1 MSQTLFSPAWYK
13 VSNLKV
19 RIRKHADIHRHVYR
33 GKVWYVLQDHVT
45 GQFQRFT
52 PQAYQ
57 LIGLMNGERTL
68 QQIWDIACEKLKEDL
83 PTQDEVI
90 NLVGQLNKANVVQT
104 NVLPS
109 IKHLHQRHQSEQ
121 KKKLLQQLKSPLS
134 VRIPLLDPERFL
146 AATSW
151 IARCLFSKLGALC
164 WLVMVIL
171 GVVLAT
177 LHWTELTN
185 NLSDQVLG
193 LENLLLMALVYP
205 VIKLAHELGHG
216 WAVKRWGGEVHEM
229 GVMLL
234 IFIPVPYVDAS
245 SASSFSNKHQ
255 RMIVGAVGVLAELFI
270 AALAMTIWVLVEPG
284 IIRALAY
291 NVMLI
296 GGISTL
302 LFNGNPLLRFDA
314 YYVLADFLEIPNLA
328 ARGNAQ
334 VGYLVKRYLFRI
346 GAVRTN
352 AYSKSE
358 SFWLA
363 LYAVASYIYR
373 LFVMVAISLFVAS
386 KYFIIGILLAIW
398 SVMSSLIIPILKVIV
413 KPRQDPLMRRKSV
426 KIYLGGGIVI
436 TGIALLLFYFPVP
449 YQTYAQGVIYVP
461 QDSYIRAK
469 SSGFVDKVLVS
480 GGRNVNQQDVLI
492 QLHSPA
498 LIARESVLKAQVN
511 EAKFRYEASV
521 NNRTESDILLQE
533 LKYLVQEYQHVTRQM
548 SNLEI
553 VSPAEG
559 RFVFAQRELEVG
571 RYYNRGEV
579 LGFVVNFDR
588 LPLAAMISE
597 DDIDKVRYQTRAVS
611 IKLASQPK
619 QQYSS
624 AVIRQMPS
632 STHNLPSSVLTTDG
646 GGLIVLDPN
655 RAAEMKSYKSYFRV
669 ELDSS
674 NAPIKRFDERVH
686 VLFEH
691 EPEPVAYR
699 WYRSIRRL
707 LLRQFDV

>member
-13 VSNLKV
+13 VADLKV

-68 QQIWDIACEKLKEDL
+68 QQIWDIACQQLKEEL
-83 PTQDEVI
+83 PSQDEVI
-90 NLVGQLNKANVVQT
+90 NLVGQLNKANVMQT
-104 NVLPS
+104 DVLPS
-109 IKHLHQRHQSEQ
+109 IKHLYRRGETEQ

-146 AATSW
+146 FATRF
-151 IARCLFSKLGALC
+151 IARAIFSFGGALL
-164 WLVMVIL
+164 WLAIVIL
-171 GVVLAT
+171 GIVLAT

-193 LENLLLMALVYP
+193 LENLVLMALVYP

-245 SASSFSNKHQ
+245 AASSFSNKYQ
-255 RMIVGAVGVLAELFI
+255 RMIVGAVGVFAELFI
-270 AALAMTIWVLVEPG
+270 AALAMLVWVLVEPG
-284 IIRALAY
+284 VVRALAY

-296 GGISTL
+296 GGVSTL

-346 GAVRTN
+346 SAVRSN
-352 AYSKSE
+352 AYSTSE

-363 LYAVASYIYR
+363 LYAVTSYIYR

-386 KYFIIGILLAIW
+386 KYFFIGIILAIW
-398 SVMSSLIIPILKVIV
+398 SVMSSLIIPIVKAIA
-413 KPRQDPLMRRKSV
+413 KPRQDPLMRRKSPY
-426 KIYLGGGIVI
+426 IYLGGAAVI
-436 TGIALLLFYFPVP
+436 TAIAFLLLYVP
-449 YQTYAQGVIYVP
+449 APYKTYAQGVIYVP
-461 QDSYIRAK
+461 QNAYIRAQTN
-469 SSGFVDKVLVS
+469 GFVRQVFLE
-480 GGRNVNQQDVLI
+480 GG
-492 QLHSPA
+492 
-498 LIARESVLKAQVN
+498 AQVEQGTALLQLDAPDLQAKAEILKGQFA
-511 EAKFRYEASV
+511 EAKLRYDASV
-521 NNRTESDILLQE
+521 NNRTESEILLQE
-533 LKYLVQEYQHVTRQM
+533 LKYLGQEYQDVQRRLQHLDV
-548 SNLEI
+548 I
-553 VSPAEG
+553 SPAAG
-559 RFVFAQRELEVG
+559 QLIFAQRHLQEG
-571 RYYNRGEV
+571 HYFHRGEII
-579 LGFVVNFDR
+579 GYVVDVEH
-588 LPLAAMISE
+588 LPIAAMISE
-597 DDIDKVRYQTRAVS
+597 DDIDRVSNQTHAVWL
-611 IKLASQPK
+611 KLASQLEPE
-619 QQYSS
+619 YAS
-624 AVIRQMPS
+624 AIIRQAPS
-632 STHNLPSSVLTTDG
+632 STHLLPSSVLSTDG

-655 RAAEMKSYKSYFRV
+655 RTTELESYKSYFRV

-674 NAPIKRFDERVH
+674 NAPIQRYDERVH

-691 EPEPVAYR
+691 DAEPIAYR
-699 WYRSIRRL
+699 WYRSVRRL